1 MQKIQLTIAIHFISF
16 KNTDEEGVMH
26 SKGDTIEIMSY
37 DESNKVTEELIRSY
51 EVLRH
56 FFIGIKL
63 DLKHQFK
70 VVALSLIS

>member
-1 MQKIQLTIAIHFISF
+1 
-16 KNTDEEGVMH
+16 MH
-26 SKGDTIEIMSY
+26 SKSDTIEIMSY
-37 DESNKVTEELIRSY
+37 NESNKVIEELIRSY

>member
-1 MQKIQLTIAIHFISF
+1 
-16 KNTDEEGVMH
+16 MH
-26 SKGDTIEIMSY
+26 SKSDTIEIMSY
-37 DESNKVTEELIRSY
+37 DKSNKVIEELIRSY

-56 FFIGIKL
+56 FFIGIKS